1 MTQKKPQKIPVNPVC
16 KECGFPI
23 TKFQKY
29 LMNDKDGTV
38 LCIECFKKLQKE
50 GKIK

>member
-1 MTQKKPQKIPVNPVC
+1 MVKKMGKIPTEPVC

-23 TKFQKY
+23 ARYQKY
-29 LMNDKDGTV
+29 LVHDKDGTV
-38 LCIECFKKLQKE
+38 LCERCFKKLKKE

>member
-1 MTQKKPQKIPVNPVC
+1 MKKQKIPSNPVC

-23 TKFQKY
+23 VKY
-29 LMNDKDGTV
+29 QNFFMHNDGTV
-38 LCIECFKKLQKE
+38 LCEKCFKKLEKE